1 VSHGQI
7 DFQDV
12 LQLVE
17 LIKASS
23 NFSEIR
29 LRAGEVE
36 VELRRHGAAALAT
49 PPAAHAVKAAPA
61 SEPAP
66 ALQQAVQSAPALV
79 AKPVASRVPREG
91 TMLVTSPMVG
101 TVYHAPEPGA
111 KPFVSVGQKVSAG
124 DQVCIVEVMKLMNSI
139 PAGCDGVVSEI
150 LVADGEPVAFGQALF
165 VIEKQ

>member
-1 VSHGQI
+1 MSHGQI

-29 LRAGEVE
+29 LRAGGVE
-36 VELRRHGAAALAT
+36 VELRRHGAAALAA
-49 PPAAHAVKAAPA
+49 PPATPAASAVPPSA
-61 SEPAP
+61 PAP
-66 ALQQAVQSAPALV
+66 ALQQAVQPAAAPA
-79 AKPVASRVPREG
+79 ARPAANRVPREG
-91 TMLVTSPMVG
+91 TTLVTSPMVG
-101 TVYHAPEPGA
+101 TVYHSPEPGA

-150 LVADGEPVAFGQALF
+150 LAADGESVAFGQPLLA
-165 VIEKQ
+165 IETR